1 VAVTYN
7 EIKYSMPVLAG
18 AVLEVTLVAFDV
30 DFVEAEVT
38 SVVDGFADVEEV
50 LDDEVLDGEAVDDET
65 VVELVVDVAT
75 RTHWPAIIVSRA
87 TFYGFGKIYCG
98 KCLCTCTRSPLH
110 M

>member
-1 VAVTYN
+1 
-7 EIKYSMPVLAG
+7 MPVLAG
-18 AVLEVTLVAFDV
+18 AVLEVALVAFDV

-38 SVVDGFADVEEV
+38 SVEEV